1 MNNIVHK
8 KQKEIFMRSLFFA
21 AALLILLAHNAMA
34 QQSAQGSDIL
44 SDMKNAMGDVAR
56 DQVRLKTEK
65 RLPDSAEA
73 EGDYTRGE
81 RRYEGRDYAD
91 DAYDDMNERQRGAH
105 ERRTEGERVRWDN
118 RREAE
123 HERVENAREEQH
135 RYEGQHH
142 EEQEREARKEHEEYA
157 READRQRA
165 EAEREA
171 RHKQRELER
180 EKGKGLETPR
190 GYGNERDRE
199 ASDFGRERASEAR
212 GRK

>member
-105 ERRTEGERVRWDN
+105 DRRTEGERVRWDN

-123 HERVENAREEQH
+123 HERVENAREE
-135 RYEGQHH
+135 QHH

-190 GYGNERDRE
+190 GYGNERDSE

>member
-1 MNNIVHK
+1 
-8 KQKEIFMRSLFFA
+8 MRSLFFA

-105 ERRTEGERVRWDN
+105 DRRTEGS
-118 RREAE
+118 AS
-123 HERVENAREEQH
+123 A
-135 RYEGQHH
+135 GII
-142 EEQEREARKEHEEYA
+142 
-157 READRQRA
+157 
-165 EAEREA
+165 AERLSMSALKTPEKSSTMKSRSA
-171 RHKQRELER
+171 KQ
-180 EKGKGLETPR
+180 EKSTRSMRVKQIDSVQKQSAKRDTNSANLNVKRVKGLKLRAGMAMSATVRPR
-190 GYGNERDRE
+190 ISD
-199 ASDFGRERASEAR
+199 ASAPAKPGAENNPMLN
-212 GRK
+212 